1 MKSTFFASIFLLAVS
16 VSMSAQVASH
26 APVKSQM
33 SMAPPNSAM
42 AVTGKTVAR
51 VNGVALTDQD
61 LLREMLAIFPY
72 ARVHNGFPKS
82 QEADIRRGALDM
94 IVFEELVYQEAE
106 RRHIAVSPER
116 IAHGERDFRK
126 QFSSPAEFQAYLK
139 AEAHGNIQ
147 VLRDR
152 IKRALMI
159 EAVLKSEVEAKSAIS
174 FTELRAYYEKN
185 RAKFTHGETYSI
197 QTISILPPPNANPEQ
212 QREARKRADE
222 AFRLAKATKTFEEF
236 GLVAEKVSDDDYR
249 VKMGDHKTVEAS
261 QLPPEVV
268 AALKNVQVGQVTNLI
283 QLGQNYS
290 IVRMNAHSL
299 AGVKPFEEVKIGLRE
314 EQQKIRYDELRRAL
328 AQKLRKNAKVEM
340 L

>member
-1 MKSTFFASIFLLAVS
+1 
-16 VSMSAQVASH
+16 
-26 APVKSQM
+26 
-33 SMAPPNSAM
+33 
-42 AVTGKTVAR
+42 
-51 VNGVALTDQD
+51 
-61 LLREMLAIFPY
+61 
-72 ARVHNGFPKS
+72 
-82 QEADIRRGALDM
+82 M

-106 RRHIAVSPER
+106 RRHITVSPER
-116 IAHGERDFRK
+116 IAHGEREFRK

-139 AEAHGNIQ
+139 AEARGNIQ
-147 VLRDR
+147 ILRDR

-159 EAVLKSEVEAKSAIS
+159 ESLLKSEVEAKSAIS
-174 FTELRAYYEKN
+174 LAELRAYYDKN
-185 RAKFTHGETYSI
+185 RAKFMHGEIYSI

-236 GLVAEKVSDDDYR
+236 GLVAEKASDDDYR

-268 AALKNVQVGQVTNLI
+268 AALKNLKVGQITNLI
-283 QLGQNYS
+283 QLGQHYS

-299 AGVKPFEEVKIGLRE
+299 AGVKPFEEVKIELRE
-314 EQQKIRYDELRRAL
+314 ERQKIRYDELRLAL

>member
-16 VSMSAQVASH
+16 VSVPAQVASH
-26 APVKSQM
+26 APVKSQVT
-33 SMAPPNSAM
+33 AAAPNSAM
-42 AVTGKTVAR
+42 TVTGKTVAR

-72 ARVHNGFPKS
+72 ARVHNGFPKG

-106 RRHIAVSPER
+106 RRHITVSPER
-116 IAHGERDFRK
+116 IAHGEREFRK

-139 AEAHGNIQ
+139 AEARGNIQ
-147 VLRDR
+147 ILRDR

-159 EAVLKSEVEAKSAIS
+159 ESLLKSEVEAKSAIS
-174 FTELRAYYEKN
+174 LAELRAYYDKN
-185 RAKFTHGETYSI
+185 RAKFMHGEIYSI

-236 GLVAEKVSDDDYR
+236 GLVAEKASDDDYR

-268 AALKNVQVGQVTNLI
+268 AALKNLKVGQITNLI

-299 AGVKPFEEVKIGLRE
+299 AGVKPFEEVKIELRE
-314 EQQKIRYDELRRAL
+314 ERQKIRYDELRRAL

>member
-1 MKSTFFASIFLLAVS
+1 MT
-16 VSMSAQVASH
+16 
-26 APVKSQM
+26 
-33 SMAPPNSAM
+33 
-42 AVTGKTVAR
+42 VTGKTVAR

-72 ARVHNGFPKS
+72 ARVHNGFPKG

-106 RRHIAVSPER
+106 RRHITVSPER
-116 IAHGERDFRK
+116 IAHGEREFRK

-139 AEAHGNIQ
+139 AEARGNIQ
-147 VLRDR
+147 ILRDR

-159 EAVLKSEVEAKSAIS
+159 ESLLKSEVEAKSAIS
-174 FTELRAYYEKN
+174 LAELRAYYDKN
-185 RAKFTHGETYSI
+185 RAKFMHGEIYSI

-236 GLVAEKVSDDDYR
+236 GLVAEKASDDDYR

-268 AALKNVQVGQVTNLI
+268 AALKNLKVGQITNLI

-299 AGVKPFEEVKIGLRE
+299 AGVKPFEEVKIELRE
-314 EQQKIRYDELRRAL
+314 ERQKIRYDELRRAL

>member
-1 MKSTFFASIFLLAVS
+1 M
-16 VSMSAQVASH
+16 
-26 APVKSQM
+26 
-33 SMAPPNSAM
+33 
-42 AVTGKTVAR
+42 AR

>member
-1 MKSTFFASIFLLAVS
+1 
-16 VSMSAQVASH
+16 
-26 APVKSQM
+26 
-33 SMAPPNSAM
+33 M